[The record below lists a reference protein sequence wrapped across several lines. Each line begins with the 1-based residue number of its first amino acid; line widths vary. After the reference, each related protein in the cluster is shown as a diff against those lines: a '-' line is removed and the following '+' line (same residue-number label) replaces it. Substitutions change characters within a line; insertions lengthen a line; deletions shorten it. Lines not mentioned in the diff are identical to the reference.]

1 MKKLFDFA
9 FSIAGLVILSP
20 LFLVISVW
28 IKLDSKGSV
37 FYKQVRVGKNSS
49 DFKLYKFRTMRTDS
63 DKSGLLTVGG
73 RDPRI
78 TGAGYFLRKF
88 KLDELPQLF
97 NIAAGQMSFVGPR
110 PEVRKYVDLY
120 NDEQRKVLSVLPG
133 ITDVASIKYR
143 NENELLEK
151 AEDPESYY
159 IESIMPDKLK
169 LNLDYIEQ
177 RSFTNDIKVIFK
189 TLAAITGQKSQK

>member
-1 MKKLFDFA
+1 MKKLFDFT

-97 NIAAGQMSFVGPR
+97 NIAAGEMSFVGPR
-110 PEVRKYVDLY
+110 PEVRKYVDMY

-189 TLAAITGQKSQK
+189 TLTAITGQKSQK

>member
-1 MKKLFDFA
+1 MKKLFDFV

-37 FYKQVRVGKNSS
+37 FYKQVRVGKNNS

>member
-1 MKKLFDFA
+1 L
-9 FSIAGLVILSP
+9 
-20 LFLVISVW
+20 
-28 IKLDSKGSV
+28 IKLDSKGPV
-37 FYKQVRVGKNSS
+37 FYKQLRVGKNNS
-49 DFKLYKFRTMRTDS
+49 DFRLLKFRTMRTDS

-78 TGAGYFLRKF
+78 TGAGYYLRKF
-88 KLDELPQLF
+88 KIDELPQLL
-97 NIAAGQMSFVGPR
+97 NVAAGEMSFVGPR

-151 AEDPESYY
+151 SEDPESYY

-177 RSFTNDIKVIFK
+177 RSFANDLKVIFK
-189 TLAAITGQKSQK
+189 TLSTIIR

>member
-1 MKKLFDFA
+1 MKRIFDLI
-9 FSIAGLVILSP
+9 FSIAGLILLSP
-20 LFLVISVW
+20 VFLIISLL
-28 IKLDSKGSV
+28 IKLDSKGPV
-37 FYKQVRVGKNSS
+37 FYKQLRVGKNNS
-49 DFKLYKFRTMRTDS
+49 DFRLLKFRTMRTDS

-78 TGAGYFLRKF
+78 TGAGYYLRKF
-88 KLDELPQLF
+88 KIDELPQLL
-97 NIAAGQMSFVGPR
+97 NVAAGEMSFVGPR

-151 AEDPESYY
+151 SEDPESYY

-177 RSFTNDIKVIFK
+177 RSFANDLKVIFK
-189 TLAAITGQKSQK
+189 TLSTIIR